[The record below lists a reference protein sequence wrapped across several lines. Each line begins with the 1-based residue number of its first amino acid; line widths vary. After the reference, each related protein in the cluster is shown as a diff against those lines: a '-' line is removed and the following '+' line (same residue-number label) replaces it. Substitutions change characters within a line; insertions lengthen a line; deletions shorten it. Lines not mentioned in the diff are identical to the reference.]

1 MWVGADTTH
10 GCTRYPDHGAAEDRV
25 QLTPARTRHR
35 VSVSKVVS
43 VSGQVPGVAI
53 NVRHHITSQV
63 AVGDQSPL
71 TQPPQYPHSMT
82 SLPANGHLELS
93 WHLVVPTLLSYI
105 QWKMDDDHTYHN
117 MKVHDNTIHHMVL
130 TTYFSMHACTKSSKS
145 LNYSVWN
152 VY

>member
-1 MWVGADTTH
+1 MWVAADTTH

-35 VSVSKVVS
+35 VAVSKVVS

-82 SLPANGHLELS
+82 SLPATGDLELS
-93 WHLVVPTLLSYI
+93 WHLAVPTLPSYI
-105 QWKMDDDHTYHN
+105 LLEIRRGENLRSQNRPSKTRRGA
-117 MKVHDNTIHHMVL
+117 
-130 TTYFSMHACTKSSKS
+130 ACFGT
-145 LNYSVWN
+145 LD
-152 VY
+152 